1 MLLATCGGGEVE
13 AEQPRA
19 GRRRDE
25 ARWRR
30 ALDGGAAFPLARVRR
45 HGAGILSILVVEEAE
60 GQVRERRKEEG
71 RLGEK
76 YIYLDYKKKNKY
88 TKCHKNQE
96 ANK

>member
-1 MLLATCGGGEVE
+1 MLLATGVEACGGGEVEAE

-45 HGAGILSILVVEEAE
+45 HGAGVLSILVVDVEEAE
-60 GQVRERRKEEG
+60 GQARERRKEKEEG
-71 RLGEK
+71 S
-76 YIYLDYKKKNKY
+76 
-88 TKCHKNQE
+88 
-96 ANK
+96 